1 MTEDLPPPCD
11 DIPVIIDI
19 EATVE
24 RAVDLVATG
33 QIELGGIVVDIDDV
47 WDQEKER
54 VEAFVFLLAPASTD
68 QTKAHATACSQPH
81 SMLR

>member
-1 MTEDLPPPCD
+1 M
-11 DIPVIIDI
+11 
-19 EATVE
+19 
-24 RAVDLVATG
+24 DLVATG
-33 QIELGGIVVDIDDV
+33 EIELGGIVV
-47 WDQEKER
+47 DQEKER